1 MNQLSTESSAAYKK
15 ESRIF
20 FGWWTLL
27 ATGVL
32 NIVGQAFYSYG
43 VSAFFKPIADE
54 LHFSRTVTSAAA
66 GIGRLE
72 GGLEAPLSGWLVDKF
87 GPKWVIFGGVSLVAI
102 GLLLMNLVH
111 SAWTYYLVWG
121 VSIGTGINLS
131 MTIPIDKTLTNWF
144 VKKRGLAVGIKF
156 ACLGIGG
163 AAVVPLVS
171 WLIANYGWRTTS
183 TIWGILVFAS
193 LLLVVFFIRQKRP
206 EHYGLLPDGAKIEKN
221 ISPAGIVNQGLE
233 YASQMQEIEFTLR
246 QALKTSAFWLYLI
259 AYACQFLGQVA
270 LYVHL
275 IPFLTDRGIS
285 PVAAGFLMG
294 LMLFCTIPSRLITGI
309 IADRIQKGYLSFF
322 MALAFLFQALGI
334 AAFLI
339 KPGMPA
345 IYVFL
350 ILYGFGTGAAPV
362 LGVLMRGR
370 FFGRKAYGSIS
381 GLSSFILGPVGIV
394 APIYAG
400 WIYDTTHS
408 YVTAFIL
415 FAALAAVAT
424 ALICFVRPPK
434 APAQIGN
441 TEKFI

>member
-1 MNQLSTESSAAYKK
+1 MLQN
-15 ESRIF
+15 
-20 FGWWTLL
+20 
-27 ATGVL
+27 
-32 NIVGQAFYSYG
+32 
-43 VSAFFKPIADE
+43 
-54 LHFSRTVTSAAA
+54 A
-66 GIGRLE
+66 G
-72 GGLEAPLSGWLVDKF
+72 
-87 GPKWVIFGGVSLVAI
+87 
-102 GLLLMNLVH
+102 N
-111 SAWTYYLVWG
+111 
-121 VSIGTGINLS
+121 
-131 MTIPIDKTLTNWF
+131 
-144 VKKRGLAVGIKF
+144 
-156 ACLGIGG
+156 
-163 AAVVPLVS
+163 
-171 WLIANYGWRTTS
+171 
-183 TIWGILVFAS
+183 
-193 LLLVVFFIRQKRP
+193 
-206 EHYGLLPDGAKIEKN
+206 
-221 ISPAGIVNQGLE
+221 
-233 YASQMQEIEFTLR
+233 EFTLR

-285 PVAAGFLMG
+285 PVSAGFLMG

-309 IADRIQKGYLSFF
+309 IADRIQKGHLSFF
-322 MALAFLFQALGI
+322 MALAFLLQALGI

-381 GLSSFILGPVGIV
+381 GLSSFILGPVGIA

-408 YVTAFIL
+408 YVTAFVL
-415 FAALAAVAT
+415 FAALAAVA
-424 ALICFVRPPK
+424 AVLICFVRPPK
-434 APAQIGN
+434 APAQTGN